1 MNKRQLRRSLR
12 RAINEMTYNAAGGLT
27 GEDMADQE
35 AQLDAERNVNRLDH
49 PDQVSDLLADL
60 LDGLP
65 PADFD
70 GLYGAFQNMSEAE
83 LGAALASAILM
94 VAG

>member
-1 MNKRQLRRSLR
+1 MNKRQLKRTLRKALRESLGP
-12 RAINEMTYNAAGGLT
+12 EGLASQQASI
-27 GEDMADQE
+27 E
-35 AQLDAERNVNRLDH
+35 AERNVNSLDH

-65 PADFD
+65 QADFD

>member
-1 MNKRQLRRSLR
+1 MNRIQLKRTLRKVLT
-12 RAINEMTYNAAGGLT
+12 EMNRNAAAAAAGHP
-27 GEDMADQE
+27 ADQA
-35 AQLDAERNVNRLDH
+35 AQIEAERNVRHLNS
-49 PDQVSDLLADL
+49 PDEVSDFLADL
-60 LDGLP
+60 IDGIP
-65 PADFD
+65 QEDFD

>member
-1 MNKRQLRRSLR
+1 MNKRQLKRTLRKALRESLGP
-12 RAINEMTYNAAGGLT
+12 EGLASQQASI
-27 GEDMADQE
+27 E
-35 AQLDAERNVNRLDH
+35 AERNVNRLTS
-49 PDQVSDLLADL
+49 PDAVSDLLADL
-60 LDGLP
+60 IDGLP

-83 LGAALASAILM
+83 LGAALASAIYM